1 MIMWSIS
8 YPNYIPAPILFSS
21 PPCYPFQLPLYAHCS
36 YLVPLFFNTNYQY
49 LYHYPNKNNNLEA
62 SQMNPHPRPRRQDL
76 NPRESSRFKKW
87 FPLRVSNPWRKR
99 SGRSDA
105 CFRCKKRG
113 HFAIGCPRNVMRNKS
128 RFSSSV
134 AVIIGQDGL
143 QYSAPSLI
151 CHCGLCCSLTT
162 RKRRD
167 TTIRKCYTCS
177 LRNCRMF
184 KWEDE
189 VNKDELISV
198 PKCRCGAGFCRQL
211 TDSRGKYFACPIKK
225 GQGACSFFKLLTDE
239 SLINDRHVDERITPP
254 NLTIG
259 DFTDSFPANSV
270 QKETRSS
277 YVLDTAEHNPNQR
290 EISVYQKLKLME
302 VELEHEEDTSHRTL
316 RKCNKRFR
324 DGAPKYDSSF
334 SNTVEFSN
342 VPQSYSEGG
351 NTAGNVHVRKS
362 MFRRNA
368 LADWLKIAA
377 TNLNIELFKGWWGR
391 LAYPPQPCLQLTES
405 KPFYCCVFPSFDP
418 ISVPRIVEIVDCQSP
433 NRHNLRQILEG
444 SPMFEAISDQFARV
458 ARDLQY
464 KLVSLLKSSDFHAH
478 DYMER
483 EANIT
488 FTALDQLQVLSKPF
502 HEQVKK
508 FIRSASNL
516 NKAERS
522 IIHNDESYN
531 DSQDHYNSKRM
542 KRDDLISDYGVAKAG
557 IETCK
562 ERFHSLGEESC
573 RQKTMLFQVVGKL
586 SSSEAQNKHH
596 KARCA
601 QISMDLLELEKPLQ
615 VAEKNLQLLQQKKE
629 EYEYDAAKV
638 AYKKARLEL
647 LGSSPDK

>member
-1 MIMWSIS
+1 
-8 YPNYIPAPILFSS
+8 
-21 PPCYPFQLPLYAHCS
+21 
-36 YLVPLFFNTNYQY
+36 
-49 LYHYPNKNNNLEA
+49 
-62 SQMNPHPRPRRQDL
+62 MNPHPRPRRQDL

-368 LADWLKIAA
+368 LA
-377 TNLNIELFKGWWGR
+377 GV
-391 LAYPPQPCLQLTES
+391 
-405 KPFYCCVFPSFDP
+405 FYLCVFPSFDP